1 MYAHV
6 SCKQLQLQLQL
17 LFPKIVFP
25 PFLSKYLST
34 YLCIN
39 LPILIDTTCLCNELS
54 IAVVLTACSLSFVLE
69 FTLASDMLCTYRIS
83 ELDKCLKCIPNATN

>member
-1 MYAHV
+1 MLIYKPCTRIAIAIVV
-6 SCKQLQLQLQL
+6 SKNC
-17 LFPKIVFP
+17 IP
-25 PFLSKYLST
+25 PSLPKYLST

-54 IAVVLTACSLSFVLE
+54 IEVALTACSLSFVLE

-83 ELDKCLKCIPNATN
+83 ELDKCLKCIRNATN